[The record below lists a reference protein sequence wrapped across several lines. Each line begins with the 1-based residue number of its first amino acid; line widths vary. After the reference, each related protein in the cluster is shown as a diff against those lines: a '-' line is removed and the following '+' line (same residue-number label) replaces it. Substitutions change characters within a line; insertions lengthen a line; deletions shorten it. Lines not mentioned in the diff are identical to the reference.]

1 MFEDYKWDADS
12 CVRCSYCKWMHPWE
26 VKSPRFSKICPS
38 VAKYLFDAFSAQG
51 RLNIVSGLIDGS
63 LTFDD
68 SPRLLEIIFACTLCG
83 ACDIMCKRSMDHE
96 VLLTLKALRKKAV
109 DDGLGPLPEHKAFTV
124 SIEKHHNPYNE
135 PHEERLKW
143 LGKAKP
149 KLAVEVQEK

>member
-26 VKSPRFSKICPS
+26 VKNPRFSKICPS
-38 VAKYLFDAFSAQG
+38 IAKFYFDAFSAQG
-51 RLNIVSGLIDGS
+51 RLNIVSGLINGE
-63 LTFDD
+63 LTLRD
-68 SPRLLEIIFACTLCG
+68 SPRILEIIYACTLCG

-96 VLLTLKALRKKAV
+96 VLLTLKALRTKAV
-109 DDGLGPLPEHKAFTV
+109 DDGIGPLPEHKAFTV
-124 SIEKHHNPYNE
+124 SIEKYHNPYNE
-135 PHEERLKW
+135 PHEDRLKW